1 MFQVHSFA
9 PGFLLGLVTAA
20 VLAVKPAA
28 EPETGPTDEA
38 AGELAAIPA
47 SQEDVDSVAV
57 ITNSTS
63 LVNIPN
69 SVVTINNGSS
79 SRKVVVT
86 FSAEIIFMD
95 DGDSSMLG
103 FRIDGGSCVFGGP
116 QIFSRGTFAT
126 DTHTVVHVFT
136 IGTGTHTIRP
146 CWAVIP
152 DGDGAQFISV
162 GRRSLVAEG
171 RTQ

>member
-1 MFQVHSFA
+1 MLQLHAYA
-9 PGFLLGLVTAA
+9 PGFLLGLVTVAA
-20 VLAVKPAA
+20 LAVKPAA
-28 EPETGPTDEA
+28 EPGTRATGEA

-57 ITNSTS
+57 VTNSTS

-69 SVVTINNGSS
+69 SVVTINNGTS

-86 FSAEIIFMD
+86 FSAEVAFQD
-95 DGDSSMLG
+95 AGDAFLLG
-103 FRIDGGSCVFGGP
+103 FRIDSRSCAFGGP
-116 QIFSRGTFAT
+116 QIFSQSTFVV
-126 DTHTVVHVFT
+126 DTRTAVHVFSV
-136 IGTGTHTIRP
+136 GSGTHTIRP

-152 DGDGAQFISV
+152 DGGGAQDISV
-162 GRRSLVAEG
+162 ARRSLIAEG